1 MITGGIIEE
10 QNAIAAVVGNSRSS
24 FSIVLA
30 GMLSV
35 CQQNYVSRWR
45 FWTTS
50 RKTRYDILSF
60 KFIYACEDKFY
71 LLILLIKLFVSNY
84 KNFYTCIYFWK
95 YVYQISCIDYKYIYI
110 TFKNYVTIIY
120 IIIKN

>member
-1 MITGGIIEE
+1 VITGGIIEE

-45 FWTTS
+45 F
-50 RKTRYDILSF
+50 
-60 KFIYACEDKFY
+60 
-71 LLILLIKLFVSNY
+71 
-84 KNFYTCIYFWK
+84 
-95 YVYQISCIDYKYIYI
+95 
-110 TFKNYVTIIY
+110 
-120 IIIKN
+120 